1 MIVRGSSFASRKVVA
16 TGNVCIWVGT
26 EGVLGKLHDLLIK
39 HGKESWERECT
50 GKKEPSPS
58 ELLGKAGRQ
67 ADPGPAPHALEN
79 IPNGTLLGL
88 PGSGDTSQRWPVT
101 SPLSQPLTR
110 TLKCFSDTPQL
121 LPALMHCQSG
131 TICTSEPPALQHSPT
146 QHGPCTDSREDLRLH
161 HIPTERGQGEAGK
174 SVWN

>member
-1 MIVRGSSFASRKVVA
+1 MIVRGSSFASRKVVV
-16 TGNVCIWVGT
+16 TGDVCIWVGT
-26 EGVLGKLHDLLIK
+26 EGVLGKPHDLLIK

-50 GKKEPSPS
+50 GRKEPTPS

-67 ADPGPAPHALEN
+67 PDPSPAPHALEN

-101 SPLSQPLTR
+101 SPLFQPLTR

-121 LPALMHCQSG
+121 LAVPPLMHCQSG
-131 TICTSEPPALQHSPT
+131 TICTSKPPALPLRHSPNT
-146 QHGPCTDSREDLRLH
+146 ARPPH
-161 HIPTERGQGEAGK
+161 
-174 SVWN
+174 